1 MLIFTNSTIIFLL
14 TIWKAETKALHILS
28 GFLLIILKKEILID
42 NSSKI
47 LEVFWP

>member
-1 MLIFTNSTIIFLL
+1 MLIFPNSTIIFLL

-28 GFLLIILKKEILID
+28 GFLLILKKEILIG